1 MLVVGR
7 MGGSPTIGNNV
18 VIGADAVV
26 VGRITIGD
34 NAFIGANA
42 YVYQDIHLKMLLLV
56 LCQERFSPIMVQKVI
71 LGIDGGYFSGLQSF
85 FFVKLIRCQN

>member
-7 MGGSPTIGNNV
+7 MGGGSPTIGNNV
-18 VIGADAVV
+18 VIGAGAVV

-42 YVYQDIHLKMLLLV
+42 YVYQDIPENAVVGATPGK
-56 LCQERFSPIMVQKVI
+56 I
-71 LGIDGGYFSGLQSF
+71 LSYHGTKGYFGH
-85 FFVKLIRCQN
+85 